1 MKHTSTKHKHA
12 SCVQMAEDRPFEDKQ
27 HSVRLLKQQQCIAFS
42 IRLNMAE
49 VTEKMSDMKL
59 ADGEGAWN

>member
-1 MKHTSTKHKHA
+1 
-12 SCVQMAEDRPFEDKQ
+12 MAEDRPFEDKQ